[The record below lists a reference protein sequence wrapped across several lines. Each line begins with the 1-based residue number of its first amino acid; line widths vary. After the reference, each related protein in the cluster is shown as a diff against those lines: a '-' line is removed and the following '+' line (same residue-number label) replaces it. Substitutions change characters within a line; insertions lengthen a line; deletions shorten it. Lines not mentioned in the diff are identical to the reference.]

1 MIFLLGS
8 EEGIRMIIETVRSN
22 KVRVRYRDENRQRK
36 VAEFS
41 SPAYCFVESKHSSKF
56 GGTKEAGYTGLYGE
70 KLTKITVP
78 KSFNIKEIRDDAESR
93 GYRTWEANFPYIN
106 RVMSDRILN
115 GEEPIPN
122 YDHRIWYLDCEWN
135 PVTNEMRVMV
145 VRDSFSGKEYVWFVN
160 KGIELKR
167 THTNFGGYEYEEPA
181 REFPNEKAM
190 LLDFLRTM
198 DDHDPDVI
206 AGWFVVG
213 ADIKQIIERCNRNG
227 LDPKSLSPMR
237 RLRYEYKD
245 WSQPIVGR
253 ICIDLMVA
261 VSKLWELKN
270 GKLSGYSLDNVSHE
284 LLGEK
289 KVELPDGHDTFLSDL
304 PLYLD
309 YSRKDVELLPKL
321 DAKVNA
327 INYYLSLQHIVQC
340 DIKTTPFITKMFSC
354 LALQDKDFD
363 LRIPTRPQFGK
374 IDYEGADVMD
384 VKQDVYDNVGI
395 LDIKAMYH
403 SNASLHNISWETL
416 SEEGDDCGNGTRF
429 SKDNKG
435 LLVRLMDK
443 MTDLRNHYK
452 GEMKSA
458 TTEEEKQV
466 FDTMQFACKSLV
478 ASMYGVCGDA
488 KYGMYHPE
496 LAAAITFTSRQTLD
510 KLKELSESVGL
521 KVLYGHTDSVFVSCG
536 NRGYLEDMIDILN
549 KKLSPI
555 EVQFEKWCD
564 SMILMAKNRYAG
576 LVTWTDGQEHSEKLY
591 IKGIEMKQSRM
602 PQVMKDAMQDIIF
615 GLLTKQ
621 TENDVTNHLKV
632 TIDTIVKGEADP
644 LSLCMKGK
652 LDRNLHEYKVL
663 SGTSAGAAWAN
674 EYLGKNY
681 KRGSFFKV
689 TLDEKGKYI
698 AFDDPKDIEGKYNI
712 GYKYIADK
720 FLIKKVTPYY
730 EIMGWNT
737 QPLHNSLQGIG
748 HLAWL

>member
-8 EEGIRMIIETVRSN
+8 GEGIRMIIETVRSN
-22 KVRVRYRDENRQRK
+22 KIRVRYRNENRQRQI
-36 VAEFS
+36 AEFS
-41 SPAYCFVESKHSSKF
+41 SPAYCFVESKHSSEF

-78 KSFNIKEIRDDAESR
+78 KSFNIKEIRDRADSL
-93 GYRTWEANFPYIN
+93 GVKTWEANIPYVN
-106 RVMSDRILN
+106 RVLSDRILD
-115 GEEPIPN
+115 GEKPIPN
-122 YDHRIWYLDCEWN
+122 YEHRIWYLDCEWN
-135 PVTNEMRVMV
+135 PVTNEMRVIV
-145 VRDSFSGKEYVWFVN
+145 VRDSFTGKEFVWFIN

-167 THTNFGGYEYEEPA
+167 THEEYGGYKYEEPA
-181 REFPNEKAM
+181 REFPTEQAM
-190 LLDFLRTM
+190 LIDFLRTM

-213 ADIKQIIERCNRNG
+213 ADIKQIIERCNRKG
-227 LDPKSLSPMR
+227 IDPKGLSPMR

-289 KVELPDGHDTFLSDL
+289 KVELPDGHDTFLTDL

-321 DAKVNA
+321 DSKVNA
-327 INYYLSLQHIVQC
+327 IDYYLSLQHIIQC

-354 LALQDKDFD
+354 LALQDEEFD
-363 LRIPTRPQFGK
+363 RRIPTSPQFDK
-374 IDYEGADVMD
+374 VDYQGADVMT
-384 VKQDVYDNVGI
+384 VETGVYDNVGI

-403 SNASLHNISWETL
+403 SNASLYNISWDSL
-416 SEEGDDCGNGTRF
+416 DPEGNDCGNGTCF
-429 SKDNKG
+429 STDGKG

-443 MTDLRNHYK
+443 MTDERNAYK
-452 GEMKSA
+452 ELLA
-458 TTEEEKQV
+458 TADNEEEKQKW
-466 FDTMQFACKSLV
+466 DIMQFACKSLV

-488 KYGMYHPE
+488 KYGMYHPK

-510 KLKELSESVGL
+510 RLKSMSETVGL

-536 NRGYLEDMIDILN
+536 NRGFLEGMIDILN
-549 KKLSPI
+549 TKLSPI

-576 LVTWTDGQEHSEKLY
+576 LVTWSDGQEHSEKLY

-602 PQVMKDAMQDIIF
+602 PQVMKDAMQDIIY

-621 TENDVTNHLKV
+621 SEEDVTTHLKLC
-632 TIDTIVKGEADP
+632 IDNIVQGKTDP
-644 LSLCMKGK
+644 LHLCMKGK

-689 TLDEKGKYI
+689 TLNDNGKYI

-730 EIMGWNT
+730 EIMSWNT
-737 QPLHNSLQGIG
+737 QPLHNSLQGIS